1 MARLNE
7 RATKCPECASRDL
20 TTNNKRGE
28 LNCNDC
34 GLVIEENIIDEGPEW
49 RNYANSP
56 QDNARAGL
64 PDNLLQHDKGRGTT
78 FEWKEAK
85 GGRTRTQFYRMKK
98 WQQQSRV
105 RSSVDRNLMTALQS
119 LKKVCYSLGLGESM
133 TASAAE
139 IYRKA
144 VEKRLIQGRSND
156 SMLAASIYAATK
168 LNGTP
173 RTLPEISQH
182 SRVGQKEIGRC
193 FRFIKRELR
202 LKIRTA
208 MPRDY
213 IEKMC
218 SDLGLPSETKTK
230 AIDLLVKLDEIEFT
244 NGRSPIA
251 VAAGALYVASILTGN
266 KRIQREIAEVSN
278 ITEVTIRNCYRL
290 IVEVLKIELD

>member
-1 MARLNE
+1 MNE
-7 RATKCPECASRDL
+7 RAVKCTECSSRNL
-20 TTNNKRGE
+20 STNEHRGE
-28 LNCNDC
+28 LVCNDC

-49 RNYANSP
+49 RNYANQP
-56 QDNARAGL
+56 KDNARAGL
-64 PDNLLQHDKGRGTT
+64 PDNMLQHDKGRGTT

-85 GGRTRTQFYRMKK
+85 GSRTRTQFYRMKK
-98 WQQQSRV
+98 WQQQARV
-105 RSSVDRNLMTALQS
+105 RTSVDRNLMTALQN
-119 LKKVCYSLGLGESM
+119 LKKICFSLGLGETM
-133 TASAAE
+133 TTSAAE

-173 RTLPEISQH
+173 RTLPEISEH

-193 FRFIKRELR
+193 FRFLRRELKLR
-202 LKIRTA
+202 IRTSTPA
-208 MPRDY
+208 DY

-218 SDLGLPSETKTK
+218 SDLGLPSETNAK
-230 AIDLLVKLDEIEFT
+230 AKELLVQLDEIEFT
-244 NGRSPIA
+244 NGRSPVA
-251 VAAGALYVASILTGN
+251 VAAGALYVASILTDH

-290 IVEVLKIELD
+290 IVEVLKIDLK

>member
-1 MARLNE
+1 MNE
-7 RATKCPECASRDL
+7 RAVKCPECKSRNL
-20 TTNNKRGE
+20 TTNETRGE
-28 LNCNDC
+28 LICEDC

-49 RNYANSP
+49 RNYANQP
-56 QDNARAGL
+56 KDNARAGL

-85 GGRTRTQFYRMKK
+85 LGRTRSQFYRMKK
-98 WQQQSRV
+98 WQQQARV
-105 RSSVDRNLMTALQS
+105 RSSVDRNLMTTLQS
-119 LKKVCYSLGLGESM
+119 LKKICFSLGLGDAM
-133 TASAAE
+133 TTSAAE

-193 FRFIKRELR
+193 FRFIKRELK

-208 MPRDY
+208 MPGDY

-218 SDLGLPSETKTK
+218 SDLELPSETKSK
-230 AIDLLVKLDEIEFT
+230 AIDIIGELDRIEFT

-251 VAAGALYVASILTGN
+251 VAAGALYVASILTNN

-290 IVEVLKIELD
+290 IVDVLGIEFK